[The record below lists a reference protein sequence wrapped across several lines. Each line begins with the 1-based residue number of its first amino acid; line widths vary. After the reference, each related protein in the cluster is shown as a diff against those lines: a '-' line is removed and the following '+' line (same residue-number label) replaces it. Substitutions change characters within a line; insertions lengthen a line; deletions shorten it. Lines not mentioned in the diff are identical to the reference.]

1 MREASRCRTATDT
14 DSYAFVFIINL
25 LCRRGDD
32 RGFNFLIMKSLK
44 PNVCKFKVVIPGE
57 NWECEVID
65 LPAADLSANTAVK
78 SEISK
83 RYFGSGDEYYVDVDC
98 RYDRIDVTVRD
109 NNGNEVSDIEIY
121 DVVEAD

>member
-1 MREASRCRTATDT
+1 MTEASI
-14 DSYAFVFIINL
+14 FF
-25 LCRRGDD
+25 
-32 RGFNFLIMKSLK
+32 IMKSLK

-65 LPAADLSANTAVK
+65 LPAADLSANTAEK
-78 SEISK
+78 SEIST

-98 RYDRIDVTVRD
+98 RYDRINITVRD